1 MVLSSSCHIQ
11 CNPGQRSPDSSSE
24 ECQAKIKE
32 LKAWKCPSTISITS
46 RQIQTKS
53 NFYLQLIARR
63 SPEQLISKITIQGSA
78 YSLQKTSKQIGWHL
92 HWHAI
97 DNKWRIEEEKYNR
110 ETKDSKDYSSKITKK
125 FINQQGRKVNNR
137 IQQILIK
144 GTLKPFLLH
153 FLKKA
158 ETILF
163 CTSHPISYPR
173 FACCFC
179 LLHLIEQK
187 TPKS

>member
-1 MVLSSSCHIQ
+1 M
-11 CNPGQRSPDSSSE
+11 
-24 ECQAKIKE
+24 
-32 LKAWKCPSTISITS
+32 ITS
-46 RQIQTKS
+46 TQIQTKS
-53 NFYLQLIARR
+53 NFYLQLIAQR

-78 YSLQKTSKQIGWHL
+78 YSLQKTSKQIGWRL

-110 ETKDSKDYSSKITKK
+110 ETKDSKDYSQVKSPQNSS
-125 FINQQGRKVNNR
+125 INKAEKVNPR

-144 GTLKPFLLH
+144 GTLKPFLLN
-153 FLKKA
+153 FLEKA
-158 ETILF
+158 ETILV
-163 CTSHPISYPR
+163 CTSHPISDAR